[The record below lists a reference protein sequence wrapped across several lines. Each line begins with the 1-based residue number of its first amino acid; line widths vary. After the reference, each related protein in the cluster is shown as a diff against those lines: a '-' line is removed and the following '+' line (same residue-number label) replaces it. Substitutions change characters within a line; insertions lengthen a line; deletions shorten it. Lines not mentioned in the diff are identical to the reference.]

1 ESEEVGRHHE
11 RGGEPARA
19 AERYAAAALAAATR
33 GDADTVLR
41 CSKSAL
47 DLGAPSGLRYA
58 LHMARSDALRF
69 LGRSDEQA
77 TELSLS
83 RDMVSNDA
91 QLAHVLTE
99 QAVWMSKRGQ
109 SESALTTAEAAAA
122 AAERA
127 GDLDALT
134 AARTRHMGALV
145 YCGRLQQ
152 AREAFDAAMRFAHAA
167 TPGTRALLAG

>member
-1 ESEEVGRHHE
+1 
-11 RGGEPARA
+11 
-19 AERYAAAALAAATR
+19 
-33 GDADTVLR
+33 
-41 CSKSAL
+41 
-47 DLGAPSGLRYA
+47 
-58 LHMARSDALRF
+58 
-69 LGRSDEQA
+69 
-77 TELSLS
+77 
-83 RDMVSNDA
+83 
-91 QLAHVLTE
+91 
-99 QAVWMSKRGQ
+99 RGQ

-167 TPGTRALLAG
+167 TPGTRALLAGVRAQLATAFGDLGERRDAFGTAIALYREAGDVRRAAGAETNLADV